1 MISAAKGLWRF
12 HRKLPGFLATP
23 LSIEDCRAIIEASV
37 RDREANFLTMLGRS
51 VFCNPA
57 SPYLPLL
64 KRACAT
70 VGDIERL
77 VRADGVDAALEK
89 LAAEGVHVSL
99 DEFKGRVPVRRT
111 GLEYQVSS
119 SDFDNPLI
127 DGGFEAMTGGSTGR
141 RQRLTIEL
149 DLLEFEAAIRQLLLA
164 AHGLSSM
171 SMAIWKAVPPGTA
184 GLKHALSSA
193 KLGQSLAAWFT
204 PVEESWDRLC
214 WRSTVFLHVALWHGR
229 RSGGLIPAPRHVP
242 LSEPAPVAEWLAG
255 QVAEGRPGLLSC
267 PVSAAVRVVDYCR
280 ERRLNIAGSVF
291 WVGGEPI
298 SRARGEIIEAA
309 GARTVNGYA
318 ISEAGSMGVGC
329 ANRIERDEI
338 HFIDS
343 KVAVLPQPGSVNTET
358 GAARLL
364 LTSLLPSSPKV
375 LLNVDSGDYGVLS
388 RRRCGCPVEQA
399 GFLQHLHTIRSFD
412 KLTAGGMHFTAS
424 DALELVERVL
434 PESFGGK
441 PGQFQLVEEEHDG
454 RSRVAILISPS
465 IRLADEGRV
474 IDAALEFLG
483 SRSPGHRMM
492 SANWRQS
499 GIMEVRREE
508 PAVSAT
514 GKVQPLRV
522 KSRA

>member
-1 MISAAKGLWRF
+1 
-12 HRKLPGFLATP
+12 
-23 LSIEDCRAIIEASV
+23 
-37 RDREANFLTMLGRS
+37 
-51 VFCNPA
+51 
-57 SPYLPLL
+57 
-64 KRACAT
+64 
-70 VGDIERL
+70 
-77 VRADGVDAALEK
+77 
-89 LAAEGVHVSL
+89 
-99 DEFKGRVPVRRT
+99 
-111 GLEYQVSS
+111 
-119 SDFDNPLI
+119 
-127 DGGFEAMTGGSTGR
+127 
-141 RQRLTIEL
+141 
-149 DLLEFEAAIRQLLLA
+149 
-164 AHGLSSM
+164 
-171 SMAIWKAVPPGTA
+171 
-184 GLKHALSSA
+184 
-193 KLGQSLAAWFT
+193 
-204 PVEESWDRLC
+204 
-214 WRSTVFLHVALWHGR
+214 
-229 RSGGLIPAPRHVP
+229 
-242 LSEPAPVAEWLAG
+242 
-255 QVAEGRPGLLSC
+255 
-267 PVSAAVRVVDYCR
+267 
-280 ERRLNIAGSVF
+280 
-291 WVGGEPI
+291 
-298 SRARGEIIEAA
+298 
-309 GARTVNGYA
+309 
-318 ISEAGSMGVGC
+318 MGVGC

-388 RRRCGCPVEQA
+388 PRRCGCPVEQA

-412 KLTAGGMHFTAS
+412 KLNAGGMHFTAS